1 MNRDGYE
8 IAPHENKLETYKENN
23 ICLLTIPSQQTLIDF
38 PLIKKFDG
46 RNSPVEEEDGR
57 INYYPNCDA
66 RVWLRSCTHP
76 VEEPISGIQTGVIP
90 TWLNGSL
97 IRNGP
102 GRIQVG
108 NDTYNHLFD
117 GSALLHRFHFKDGEV
132 KYSNKFLKSS
142 SYLRD
147 TEAQRIVV
155 NYFGTRAHPDPCK
168 TILQNIAS
176 RFSFEEHFTDNA
188 QISVYPYGDGLYALT
203 ETPYIFRID
212 PDSLETREKIDM
224 TKYLTIFS
232 HTAHPHV
239 DDDGC
244 VYNIGQGVG
253 LFGPVYHIC
262 KFPANS
268 PFNEA
273 KILGSV
279 KARWKFNPCYMHS
292 FALTQNYFVIIEQP
306 LVVSTKKVIKGIVC
320 QESLIHALEWWNKE
334 TQFHVIERSS
344 GNVHKLRFETEAFF
358 FLHVI
363 NAFVEQDCIVIDIC
377 AYKDAKML
385 HCMFTE
391 ALKDASYDPSYAKMF
406 RGRPKRWVLPLNPG
420 VMPKKGGNILLP
432 LNSGCVAKWS
442 RDGKVFVEPEILAT
456 IGCEVPRINYEN
468 YNGKKYRYFYAIC
481 SDVDHPKPGTGEDDG
496 IVVSSLLRCKGL
508 DRQICLLILDATSF
522 KEMGRVEF
530 ECLGPVPKCLHGWY
544 VPEDR

>member
-1 MNRDGYE
+1 MEEESISKNKKSDFSSKYLKIKNVNPIFDVLFSKEEKERSKRRE
-8 IAPHENKLETYKENN
+8 KKIIMKETRNENKILTSSEGENFKFKK
-23 ICLLTIPSQQTLIDF
+23 LFKDFLHPVKTPSPGSASSISLDSRSSNTSESS
-38 PLIKKFDG
+38 G
-46 RNSPVEEEDGR
+46 YSSGGNSPVEEEGGR

-76 VEEPISGIQTGVIP
+76 VEKPISGIQIGVIP

-108 NDTYNHLFD
+108 KDTYNHLFD

-176 RFSFEEHFTDNA
+176 RFSFEEHFSDNA

-212 PDSLETREKIDM
+212 PDSLETYEKIDM

-239 DDDGC
+239 DHDGC
-244 VYNIGQGVG
+244 VYNIGQ
-253 LFGPVYHIC
+253 
-262 KFPANS
+262 
-268 PFNEA
+268 
-273 KILGSV
+273 V

-320 QESLIHALEWWNKE
+320 QESLIHALEWWNE
-334 TQFHVIERSS
+334 
-344 GNVHKLRFETEAFF
+344 
-358 FLHVI
+358 
-363 NAFVEQDCIVIDIC
+363 
-377 AYKDAKML
+377 
-385 HCMFTE
+385 
-391 ALKDASYDPSYAKMF
+391 KDASYDPSYAKMF

-420 VMPKKGGNILLP
+420 VKPKEGGNILLP

-481 SDVDHPKPGTGEDDG
+481 SDVDHPRPGTGEDDG

-508 DRQICLLILDATSF
+508 DRQICLVILDATSF

-544 VPEDR
+544 VPEGTYKGVHSVKCKEEKLLS